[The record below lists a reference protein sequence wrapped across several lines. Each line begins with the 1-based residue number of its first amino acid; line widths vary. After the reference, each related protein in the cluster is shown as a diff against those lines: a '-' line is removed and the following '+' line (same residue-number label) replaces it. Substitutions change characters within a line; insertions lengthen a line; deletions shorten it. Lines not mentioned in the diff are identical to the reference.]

1 MYYVRES
8 AGTKLLRYNRTG
20 LSMILITYSG
30 RKKDDF
36 NVCMCVDI
44 SIWRVC
50 MCIKY
55 HHESTLAFDN
65 EVWCN

>member
-44 SIWRVC
+44 SI
-50 MCIKY
+50 
-55 HHESTLAFDN
+55 
-65 EVWCN
+65 